1 MTHPIRDRR
10 ASLEDRPLKHVVVLG
25 ANGTMGFGS
34 GGLFTQAVPR
44 VTFLA
49 RTREKAAEGVAA
61 AVKQVRSSSL
71 ATRTDVGDYD
81 TDLERSL
88 ADADLV
94 FEALSEDM
102 DIKREMFE
110 RVDAARRPD
119 SIVATVT
126 SGISINALCE
136 GRSDSF
142 RKNFLGLH
150 FFNPPNVIVGTEL
163 IAGRETDPA
172 VVDFVEAFAELKLGR
187 EMVRTYDTPGF
198 AGNRVGF
205 KVLNEAAQLAEEY
218 GPAAVERIIGPYTG
232 RALTPLATI
241 DLVGWDVHKAIVDN
255 VYDLTKDEA
264 HGTLRMPA
272 YMDALVAKGV
282 LGDKSGRGFFAK
294 EAGKKVVLDPAS
306 GEYRPFEPVDRAD
319 LAYVD
324 DIARLYSQ
332 GRYKQGVAAF
342 LAAPGEAATIARR
355 VVAGY
360 ISYAFERVGEVA
372 ETINDIDRIMAA
384 GFNWAPPS
392 VLVDAMGAAAA
403 VALIEGAQLNV
414 PTVLA
419 DAASAGRTAPF
430 FVHPTM
436 NPGKFF
442 VAA

>member
-1 MTHPIRDRR
+1 MTNPRRDRR
-10 ASLEDRPLKHVVVLG
+10 AKLDQRPINHVVVLG

-49 RTREKAAEGVAA
+49 RSREKAAEGVAA

-71 ATRTDVGDYD
+71 ASRTDVGDYD
-81 TDLERSL
+81 NDLERTL

-94 FEALSEDM
+94 FEALAEDM
-102 DIKREMFE
+102 DVKREMFE
-110 RVDAARRPD
+110 RVDGARRPD

-142 RKNFLGLH
+142 RRNFLGLH

-163 IAGRETDPA
+163 IAGRDTDPS
-172 VVDFVEAFAELKLGR
+172 VVDFVEAFAELRLGR
-187 EMVRTYDTPGF
+187 EMIRTHDTAGF

-205 KVLNEAAQLAEEY
+205 KVLNEVAQLAEKY
-218 GPAAVERIIGPYTG
+218 GVGAMERIIGPYTG

-255 VYDLTKDEA
+255 VCALTNDEA
-264 HGTLRMPA
+264 HDTLRMPA

-294 EAGKKVVLDPAS
+294 EGGQRVVLDPAT
-306 GEYRPFEPVDRAD
+306 GNYETLMPVDRDD
-319 LAYVD
+319 LGYVD
-324 DIARLYSQ
+324 EVARLYCQ
-332 GRYKQGVAAF
+332 GRYKEGVVAF
-342 LAAPGEAATIARR
+342 LTAPGEAATIARR

-360 ISYAFERVGEVA
+360 ISYSFERVGEVA
-372 ETINDIDRIMAA
+372 ESINDIDRIMAA

-403 VALIEGAQLNV
+403 VRLIESAELSV
-414 PTVLA
+414 PAVLA
-419 DAASAGRTAPF
+419 EAASAGRTAPF

>member
-1 MTHPIRDRR
+1 MTNPSRDRR
-10 ASLEDRPLKHVVVLG
+10 ANLDERSINHVVVLG

-49 RTREKAAEGVAA
+49 RSSDKAVEGVAA

-71 ATRTDVGDYD
+71 ASRTDVGDYD
-81 TDLERSL
+81 NDLERTL

-94 FEALSEDM
+94 FEALAEDM
-102 DIKREMFE
+102 EIKREMFE

-163 IAGRETDPA
+163 IAGRDTDPA
-172 VVDFVEAFAELKLGR
+172 VVDFVEAFAELRLGR
-187 EMVRTYDTPGF
+187 EMVRTHDTAGF

-205 KVLNEAAQLAEEY
+205 KVLNEVAQLAEKY
-218 GPAAVERIIGPYTG
+218 GVGAMERIIGPYTG

-255 VYDLTKDEA
+255 VHALTNDEA
-264 HGTLRMPA
+264 HDTLRMPA

-294 EAGKKVVLDPAS
+294 DGGQRVVLDPAT
-306 GEYRPFEPVDRAD
+306 GDYAPLTPVDRDD
-319 LAYVD
+319 LGYVD
-324 DIARLYSQ
+324 DVARLYSQ
-332 GRYKQGVAAF
+332 GRYKEGVAAF

-360 ISYAFERVGEVA
+360 ISYSFERVGEVA
-372 ETINDIDRIMAA
+372 ESINDIDRIMAA

-403 VALIEGAQLNV
+403 VRLIESAELTV
-414 PTVLA
+414 PAVLA
-419 DAASAGRTAPF
+419 EAARAGRTAPF